1 MPLRGT
7 IRDEK
12 PFFYVIL
19 MLKKNLGERS
29 FAAAQDDLTR
39 SLFPG

>member
-12 PFFYVIL
+12 PFFNVIL
-19 MLKKNLGERS
+19 NGSEESWCKILRCRS
-29 FAAAQDDLTR
+29 
-39 SLFPG
+39 G